1 MVPTLRVNLP
11 SKKHKQTSHK
21 THTSVLLFDVRNGY
35 WSDGQFQPLVVKH
48 CDNLARSQHQIV
60 FTELANPKPLCQL
73 LTMCRQWNI
82 YIAGA
87 FLMVAVTTAGLAMT
101 KLKHMHCMLLTAT
114 IGGRH
119 QNYELLPR
127 LRLPCKSSHRV
138 VMAVLHFLA
147 QVSHLQRA
155 MLSF

>member
-1 MVPTLRVNLP
+1 
-11 SKKHKQTSHK
+11 
-21 THTSVLLFDVRNGY
+21 
-35 WSDGQFQPLVVKH
+35 
-48 CDNLARSQHQIV
+48 
-60 FTELANPKPLCQL
+60 
-73 LTMCRQWNI
+73 MCRQWNI

-127 LRLPCKSSHRV
+127 LRLPCKSSHRDG
-138 VMAVLHFLA
+138 
-147 QVSHLQRA
+147 RA
-155 MLSF
+155 TFSSTSFPSAKGNALF